1 MEESMSDEQ
10 RAACAIHFNSLI
22 FNTTTGSAVYDS
34 LTKGNAAVNNN
45 NNNNDNNNEVRTAK
59 IKNRALGAVRKSDLY
74 THVETRQAKRPTTEK
89 ITSDSDHKP
98 NSKTY
103 ISHYTDCTHA
113 CTHPRTHARAHTHTH
128 THTPHTHTHARARAR
143 ARAHTESLLLFQLRA
158 PVLDS
163 TLQNVQID
171 TEPLIN
177 KHECCATL
185 YYTFSPRKKKRVLQ

>member
-10 RAACAIHFNSLI
+10 RAACAIHFNSLT

-59 IKNRALGAVRKSDLY
+59 IKNRALGAVRKSDLH

-113 CTHPRTHARAHTHTH
+113 CTHPC
-128 THTPHTHTHARARAR
+128 THARART
-143 ARAHTESLLLFQLRA
+143 HTESLLLFQLRA